1 MKSFR
6 AKTKI
11 YSRFEIAVINF
22 YMTCVWLLP
31 IVLVVTYVFDLDRRM
46 NIDRFILWVLLGV
59 GIVLAAGTFLLAW
72 KKDSLKRQVKP
83 GYRNEYLYL
92 LFVNAFGVLGFCILY
107 DYAGGDRAYIAN
119 ILVVLVAFLFFLLLR
134 LGRRFYNYDYMK
146 KK

>member
-11 YSRFEIAVINF
+11 YSRFEIQVINF

-31 IVLVVTYVFDLDRRM
+31 IILVITYVFDLDRRM

-59 GIVLAAGTFLLAW
+59 GLVLAAGTAVLAFRR
-72 KKDSLKRQVKP
+72 DALKRQVKP

-92 LFVNAFGVLGFCILY
+92 LFVNAFGVLGFCVLY

-119 ILVVLVAFLFFLLLR
+119 ILVVLIAFVFFLLLR
-134 LGRRFYNYDYMK
+134 LGRRFYNFDYMK